1 MLSSG
6 IVEKKVFKRKLER
19 FKRSTAKKRDANKKQ
34 YIGDDIEISD
44 SNKEERSNLEG
55 QDETKNV
62 GIGEPESE
70 ESKTIFD
77 DATAKEQPPQQML
90 LKSSIL
96 TDIRFSSLQG
106 RVSETTLRA
115 VEEMGFERMTEIQA
129 KSIPPLLEGKDVLG
143 SAKTG
148 SGMAGSSIS
157 APLMEKHPS
166 ISHGLVMGGANRQNE
181 EKRLSSGISILVATP
196 GRLLDH
202 LQNTSNFLVRNL
214 KCFIVDEAD
223 RIFDI
228 GFEQEMHQI
237 IKLLP
242 KKRQSVLFSATCSA
256 KVDELVKTA
265 LKTDPLKIGVM
276 EPQMD
281 PSEMATVEGLE
292 QGYVVCP
299 SEKRFL
305 LLFTFLKKNRSKKIM
320 VFFSSC
326 ASVRYH
332 NDLLNFIDLPVMNI
346 HGKLKQQQRTR
357 TFFQFCQAASGTLLC
372 TDVAARGLDI
382 PRVDW
387 IVQYDPPD
395 EPREYI
401 HRVGRTARG
410 DTGTGH
416 ALLILRP
423 EELGFLRFLKAAKVT
438 LNEYEFSWS
447 KLANIQPQ
455 LEQVISRNYYLNK
468 SAREAYKGYVR
479 SYDSHSLKKIYNVN
493 TLDLIQ
499 VCKSFGFET
508 PPFVDL
514 PVSNKPRTKDNRTK
528 FAGGLKGKR
537 PKVEFVAGGIK
548 KRKQQE

>member
-1 MLSSG
+1 MQL
-6 IVEKKVFKRKLER
+6 KLLL
-19 FKRSTAKKRDANKKQ
+19 NW
-34 YIGDDIEISD
+34 
-44 SNKEERSNLEG
+44 LG
-55 QDETKNV
+55 QDETKDV
-62 GIGEPESE
+62 GLGEPESE
-70 ESKTIFD
+70 ESKTILD

-96 TDIRFSSLQG
+96 TDIRFSSFQG
-106 RVSETTLRA
+106 RVSETTLKA

-148 SGMAGSSIS
+148 SGKTLAFLIPAIELLLRNGWKQHFGTGVLIIS
-157 APLMEKHPS
+157 PTRELSMQTYGVLYELMEKHPS

-357 TFFQFCQAASGTLLC
+357 TFFQFCQASSGTLLC

-401 HRVGRTARG
+401 HR
-410 DTGTGH
+410 
-416 ALLILRP
+416 
-423 EELGFLRFLKAAKVT
+423 
-438 LNEYEFSWS
+438 
-447 KLANIQPQ
+447 
-455 LEQVISRNYYLNK
+455 
-468 SAREAYKGYVR
+468 
-479 SYDSHSLKKIYNVN
+479 
-493 TLDLIQ
+493 
-499 VCKSFGFET
+499 
-508 PPFVDL
+508 
-514 PVSNKPRTKDNRTK
+514 
-528 FAGGLKGKR
+528 
-537 PKVEFVAGGIK
+537 
-548 KRKQQE
+548 

>member
-1 MLSSG
+1 MNELLSASRPSASRTIGELTVGELTVGELTYSIMSNLDNPG
-6 IVEKKVFKRKLER
+6 IFYQDRVFSNDAADNVLDGARELVAEYKRL
-19 FKRSTAKKRDANKKQ
+19 
-34 YIGDDIEISD
+34 DDIYQRFIREFSIGGLSF
-44 SNKEERSNLEG
+44 KYREE
-55 QDETKNV
+55 
-62 GIGEPESE
+62 
-70 ESKTIFD
+70 
-77 DATAKEQPPQQML
+77 
-90 LKSSIL
+90 LKL
-96 TDIRFSSLQG
+96 NYTLGNYSLS
-106 RVSETTLRA
+106 VDFNDL
-115 VEEMGFERMTEIQA
+115 
-129 KSIPPLLEGKDVLG
+129 
-143 SAKTG
+143 
-148 SGMAGSSIS
+148 
-157 APLMEKHPS
+157 LMEKHPS

-357 TFFQFCQAASGTLLC
+357 TFFQFCQASSGTLLC

-423 EELGFLRFLKAAKVT
+423 EELGKSDPERVRILMEQIGEHSAPTRAGD
-438 LNEYEFSWS
+438 
-447 KLANIQPQ
+447 LAE
-455 LEQVISRNYYLNK
+455 LLFEQIGSR
-468 SAREAYKGYVR
+468 G
-479 SYDSHSLKKIYNVN
+479 
-493 TLDLIQ
+493 IQ